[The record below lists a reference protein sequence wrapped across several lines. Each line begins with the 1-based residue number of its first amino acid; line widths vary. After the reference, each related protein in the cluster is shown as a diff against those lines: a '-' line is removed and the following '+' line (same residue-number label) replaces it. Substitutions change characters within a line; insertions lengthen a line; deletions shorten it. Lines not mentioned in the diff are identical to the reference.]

1 MTIVVQQSGV
11 DSSSSGAT
19 TTVQNII
26 DGVAQDIRNVLTSP
40 ADDVLLIDYTNR
52 INLTL
57 LRASRWQFL
66 LAPVKRFITLRE
78 QTDYWLGTT
87 GSNPAGTVDTR
98 LNLTNLDVIKQG
110 SVFDRSNF
118 RPLLK
123 TTESPLITT
132 LAQRDA
138 TSKEARVAL
147 WRHDPDTPD
156 IINLY
161 PAPDNQNSFQPEPPT
176 PILESVTSGS
186 LALRTYFVKT
196 TFVDTEGNE
205 STPSVPAAERTFA
218 ANDVALVKAPQPGI
232 TTNDKNVS
240 YDRFNVYA
248 STSEGSETKQTPTPL
263 AITGDFTEPDTGL
276 ITGAALP
283 TTNGLSTLGGYIIEF
298 RYYEAPKQL
307 STVGDVI
314 QIPDRYKDIV
324 IAGVNYLASQYLK
337 RKEDALEF
345 FAVFN
350 AGIRQM
356 IHNKQL
362 FPRGADYVRPD
373 SATLGN
379 LLPSIES
386 FDFSLLPE
394 S

>member
-1 MTIVVQQSGV
+1 MA
-11 DSSSSGAT
+11 AT
-19 TTVQNII
+19 TTVQNIL
-26 DGVAQDIRNVLTSP
+26 DGVAQDIRNILTSP
-40 ADDVLLIDYTNR
+40 ADDAILIDYTNR
-52 INLTL
+52 INQTL

-78 QTDYWLGTT
+78 QTDYWLGAA
-87 GSNPAGTVDTR
+87 GSNPAGTVDTG
-98 LNLTNLDVIKQG
+98 LNLTDLDVIKQG

-118 RPLLK
+118 RSLLRV
-123 TTESPLITT
+123 TESPLITT
-132 LAQRDA
+132 LSLRDA
-138 TSKEARVAL
+138 TSRPARLAL

-156 IINLY
+156 VINLY

-176 PILESVTSGS
+176 PILESVTSG
-186 LALRTYFVKT
+186 ALSQRTYFVKT

-205 STPSVPAAERTFA
+205 STPSVPAATRLFA
-218 ANDVALVKAPQPGI
+218 ASDVALVKAPQPGI
-232 TTNDKNVS
+232 TTNDKSIS

-248 STSEGSETKQTPTPL
+248 SETEGSETKQTPSPL
-263 AITGDFTEPDTGL
+263 DITGDWQEPDTGL
-276 ITGAALP
+276 ISGAALP
-283 TTNGLSTLGGYIIEF
+283 TTNSLSTLGGYVIEF
-298 RYYEAPKQL
+298 RYYESPKQL
-307 STVGDVI
+307 ALVADVL

-337 RKEDALEF
+337 RKEDAGEWF
-345 FAVFN
+345 STFS

-356 IHNKQL
+356 IHNKHL

-379 LLPSIES
+379 MLPSIES
-386 FDFSLLPE
+386 FDFSLLPG